1 MSKSIRSYPKAEQ
14 YAVAQRRVNQKTL
27 VGLGYWS
34 AVEYLKRSGR
44 VATEKTDSK

>member
-1 MSKSIRSYPKAEQ
+1 MTKAIRSYPKAEQ

-27 VGLGYWS
+27 GLGYWS

-44 VATEKTDSK
+44 VATEKTDNK

>member
-14 YAVAQRRVNQKTL
+14 YAVAQRRVNQETL
-27 VGLGYWS
+27 GLGYRS

-44 VATEKTDSK
+44 DATEKTDSK